1 MMSKNFV
8 SFLATILVA
17 CAGPLASAQIV
28 IGSFEGG
35 STDGWA
41 GQNGTTVGSYTNAQ
55 IGATVA
61 TVGSSALN
69 VYNGNAAGNF
79 RWSVQLDNN
88 DIPNLAALLTSYPT
102 LKMDV
107 TWVNAEWAPVPNS
120 NWVRWDNIA
129 INSDAGW
136 KQTNDPQINDPVN
149 PAFPGSWSPVD
160 YPGPT
165 NTRTLTYN
173 LNQIGGWGVGNA
185 FTQINLSVNY
195 SPGYGAGVGGSFYV
209 DNIRLVP
216 EPGTIGL
223 AGLALIGCAI
233 RRRNS

>member
-1 MMSKNFV
+1 MLFDKPK
-8 SFLATILVA
+8 ACVA
-17 CAGPLASAQIV
+17 EVKCYQ
-28 IGSFEGG
+28 
-35 STDGWA
+35 
-41 GQNGTTVGSYTNAQ
+41 
-55 IGATVA
+55 
-61 TVGSSALN
+61 
-69 VYNGNAAGNF
+69 
-79 RWSVQLDNN
+79 
-88 DIPNLAALLTSYPT
+88 
-102 LKMDV
+102 
-107 TWVNAEWAPVPNS
+107 
-120 NWVRWDNIA
+120 IA

-136 KQTNDPQINDPVN
+136 KQTNDGIIVDSVN
-149 PAFPGSWSPVD
+149 PGSPGSWSPAD
-160 YPGPT
+160 YAGPT